1 MLITENDGACLE
13 CHDETAGDPARKEE
27 LGMSPSA
34 RPFNIKNE
42 LQKPVRH
49 GIARCVDCHSV
60 HGVELTP
67 PGNVGLVFSG
77 LKKKSTHRA
86 FTDEADLCLSCHSL
100 ETSSTEDP
108 NDLGRLFDPQNPS
121 YHPVLAPGRAVE
133 VPSLIN
139 TLTVESIINCTDC
152 HTSDDPGG
160 PRGPHGSQFGAL
172 LGARQILDDGND
184 ESADT
189 YALCYACH
197 SRGIVLNADAF
208 PYHRQHVVDERT
220 SCSTCHNPHG
230 AANAR
235 ALIRFNDAASNSR
248 VNPSSSGILLY
259 ESTAPGSGACY
270 LSCHGKDHDPLG
282 YGPGYSEDGTAKAG
296 VSGAD
301 QVLPTMRGRGQRV
314 RPIEPV
320 EPATPQDLPRA
331 ERTPLVR
338 KPPKPIPDIE

>member
-1 MLITENDGACLE
+1 MLITEDDDACLQ
-13 CHDETAGDPARKEE
+13 CHDAAANDPGRKDE
-27 LGMSPSA
+27 LGMSTSA
-34 RPFNIKNE
+34 RPFDIKNE

-49 GIARCVDCHSV
+49 GVARCVDCHSV

-77 LKKKSTHRA
+77 LKKGSTHRA
-86 FTDEADLCLSCHSL
+86 FTDEAGLCLSCHSSV
-100 ETSSTEDP
+100 TSSSEDP
-108 NDLGRLFDPQNPS
+108 SDLGRLFDPQNPS
-121 YHPVLAPGRAVE
+121 YHPVLAPGRASE

-197 SRGIVLNADAF
+197 ARGIVLNADAF
-208 PYHRQHVVDERT
+208 PFHRQHVVDARA

-235 ALIRFNDAASNSR
+235 ALIRFNDAVSSSR
-248 VNPSSSGILLY
+248 VSPSSSGVLLF
-259 ESTAPGSGACY
+259 ESVTQGSGACY
-270 LSCHGKDHDPLG
+270 LSCHGKDHNPLG
-282 YGPGYSEDGTAKAG
+282 YGPEFTEDGLAKRG
-296 VSGAD
+296 VSAPELLSPPPRPAGE
-301 QVLPTMRGRGQRV
+301 RV
-314 RPIEPV
+314 RPIPDSPSV
-320 EPATPQDLPRA
+320 
-331 ERTPLVR
+331 PLVR
-338 KPPKPIPDIE
+338 PLPDATPVVPRRITPVPDIE